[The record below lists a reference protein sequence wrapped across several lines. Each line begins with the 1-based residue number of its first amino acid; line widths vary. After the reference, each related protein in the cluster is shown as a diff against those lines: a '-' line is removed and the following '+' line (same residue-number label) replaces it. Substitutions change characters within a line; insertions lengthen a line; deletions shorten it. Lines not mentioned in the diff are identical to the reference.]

1 MHGEKCL
8 CVFGIKWN
16 IKQNGDQLQRIKLK
30 WDNWPYQKFVRNI
43 GWNLIGQGA
52 PLLAAL
58 ISIPLLV
65 KGLGIDRFGILTIG
79 WMLIGYFSLFD
90 LGIGR
95 ALTQIIAAKL
105 SADSDSSARRDIP
118 LFIWTGLLVM
128 LVLGIVTSLLIVGAS
143 RWIVDVALNIPVD
156 LQFETR
162 QALYVLAPTIP
173 LVVIASGLRGVLEA
187 TQEFKAVNLVRIPL
201 GVLMFAAPVCVLP
214 YSQDLGMVFLSLL
227 LVRLLTTIAFFWLC
241 RRAVPGF
248 TRFAFSKSVLPELL
262 RFGGWMT
269 VSNIVSPIMVQM
281 DRFLIGAMMSVAA
294 VAYYATPYEMVTKLL
309 IIPAAIAG
317 VCFPAVANMLG
328 RQAHAEASNLYGRS
342 CKYAV
347 ILMLPAV
354 LVFELFA
361 SDILHLWLG
370 GKFSAESTL
379 VFQILTIGVLIN
391 GVAQIPFAFLQG
403 GGRSDIT
410 AKLHLAEV
418 VVYLPLLWVSVKM
431 FGIAGAAA
439 AWTIRVMIDAL
450 ALHWYTRSIYGL
462 GSAER

>member
-1 MHGEKCL
+1 
-8 CVFGIKWN
+8 
-16 IKQNGDQLQRIKLK
+16 LK
-30 WDNWPYQKFVRNI
+30 WGNWRYQKFVRNI

-58 ISIPLLV
+58 ISIPLLI
-65 KGLGIDRFGILTIG
+65 KGLGVDRFGILTIG

-105 SADSDSSARRDIP
+105 AANEHSVIP
-118 LFIWTGLLVM
+118 LFIWTGLSIM
-128 LVLGIVTSLLIVGAS
+128 LLLGLVTSLMIVGAS
-143 RWIVDVALNIPVD
+143 PWIVDFALNIPIS
-156 LQFETR
+156 LQLETK

-173 LVVIASGLRGVLEA
+173 LVVLASGLRGVLEA

-214 YSQDLGMVFLSLL
+214 YSHSLGAAFFSLL
-227 LVRLLTTIAFFWLC
+227 LVRLLTTLALWVLC

-248 TRFAFSKSVLPELL
+248 RQFSFSRSVVPELL
-262 RFGGWMT
+262 KFGGWMT

-317 VCFPAVANMLG
+317 VCFPAVANMAG
-328 RQAHAEASNLYGRS
+328 RQAHEEAQQLYGRS
-342 CKYAV
+342 CKYAF
-347 ILMLPAV
+347 ILLLPAV
-354 LVFELFA
+354 VIFELFA
-361 SDILHLWLG
+361 GEILHLWLG
-370 GKFSAESTL
+370 AKFSQESTI

-410 AKLHLAEV
+410 AKLHLVEV
-418 VVYLPLLWVSVKM
+418 VIYLPLLWIAVKY
-431 FGIAGAAA
+431 FGISGAAV
-439 AWTIRVMIDAL
+439 AWTVRVMIDAV
-450 ALHWYTRSIYGL
+450 ALHFFTHSIYGRSRR
-462 GSAER
+462 SAVSVK

>member
-1 MHGEKCL
+1 
-8 CVFGIKWN
+8 
-16 IKQNGDQLQRIKLK
+16 
-30 WDNWPYQKFVRNI
+30 
-43 GWNLIGQGA
+43 
-52 PLLAAL
+52 LLAAL

-105 SADSDSSARRDIP
+105 ASDARQDIP
-118 LFIWTGLLVM
+118 LLIWTGLSVM
-128 LVLGIVTSLLIVGAS
+128 LVLGLLTSLVIIGAS
-143 RWIVDVALNIPVD
+143 HWIVDFALNIPVD
-156 LQFETR
+156 LQAETR
-162 QALYVLAPTIP
+162 RALYVLAPTIP

-201 GVLMFAAPVCVLP
+201 GVLMFVAPVCVLP
-214 YSQDLGMVFLSLL
+214 YSQDLGLAFFSLL
-227 LVRLLTTIAFFWLC
+227 LVRLLTTLAFFWLC

-248 TRFAFSKSVLPELL
+248 NRFAFSKNVLPELL
-262 RFGGWMT
+262 KFGGWMT

-317 VCFPAVANMLG
+317 VCFPAVASMLG
-328 RQAHAEASNLYGRS
+328 RHAHDEAQKLYGRS
-342 CKYAV
+342 CKYAL

-354 LVFELFA
+354 VVFELFA
-361 SDILHLWLG
+361 SEILHLWLG
-370 GKFSAESTL
+370 AKFSTESTA
-379 VFQILTIGVLIN
+379 VFQILTIGVLVN

-418 VVYLPLLWVSVKM
+418 VIYLPLLWIAVKT

-439 AWTIRVMIDAL
+439 AWSIRVFIDAV
-450 ALHWYTRSIYGL
+450 ALHWCTRSIYGL
-462 GSAER
+462 GGASHASLR